1 MECSDSCSI
10 HSISVLRYQE
20 GISGSFHVVGQSPF
34 NRAPYGF
41 RLSGN
46 DCLPCQCLLHGKRQ
60 IGTFRLGTVLAERII
75 QIVHS
80 TAIDQFT
87 FGTHQHGLGR
97 VSSSYRL
104 RPAQCALRQ
113 RPAHTITLSKCCN
126 FGFCNRWIRK
136 PAHHFYFTWILPLP
150 LLIERVQVKCIILT
164 NWAKWSQKDPDFP
177 HINLELESC
186 DCARA
191 PLRWSSGRNRC
202 PHSMKAMQIAAHDV
216 PLTCAFEA

>member
-1 MECSDSCSI
+1 MLAPRQAPDRHFSAGNGACRVHNTSHSLDHDRPIHLRDSPVPPRACI
-10 HSISVLRYQE
+10 ELLPPPT
-20 GISGSFHVVGQSPF
+20 SPMC
-34 NRAPYGF
+34 
-41 RLSGN
+41 LSPVTS
-46 DCLPCQCLLHGKRQ
+46 LTP
-60 IGTFRLGTVLAERII
+60 
-75 QIVHS
+75 
-80 TAIDQFT
+80 
-87 FGTHQHGLGR
+87 
-97 VSSSYRL
+97 
-104 RPAQCALRQ
+104 
-113 RPAHTITLSKCCN
+113 ITLSKCCN

-202 PHSMKAMQIAAHDV
+202 PHSMKAMQIAARDV